1 MAITTSWDHLDHLIK
16 PIPILQWLV
25 VLVLSAHILLGNQD
39 ALSTEQAIR
48 YVSLMLVSNIVCLYI
63 LPSFIGMNVVATTLV
78 LIDTLLVPATLYA
91 TGTTGTDLFV
101 VYFGII
107 MIAGAAGSLPRALIL
122 ATITCI
128 AYGAFTL
135 LYEPGTAPLGSVLL
149 RMPFFLV
156 VTLFYGLMGEFA
168 ERERRDKERLVYAAT
183 HDELT
188 GMPNRRHILEA
199 LTRALE
205 EAKRFESP
213 LSCAIM
219 DIDNFKRV
227 NDTYGHAAGDQVLRE
242 YATVLIE
249 QRRGYDLVGR
259 VGGDEYVWLLPRVD
273 TEGAIAAGERLRQAV
288 ERHPFKDEDRAFQ
301 LTTSIGMT
309 TYEPGKTGHPTP
321 ATMLKVA
328 DLALYNAKRQGRNQ
342 VCHMPLLDQASDWSA
357 QLQPVQSGDQSPVI
371 PK

>member
-1 MAITTSWDHLDHLIK
+1 MSITTSWDHLDHLIK

-48 YVSLMLVSNIVCLYI
+48 FVSLMLVANIVLLYI
-63 LPSFIGMNVVATTLV
+63 LPNFLSMTIVATALV
-78 LIDTLLVPATLYA
+78 LLDTFLVPAILYL

-107 MIAGAAGSLPRALIL
+107 MIAGAAGSLVRALIL

-128 AYGAFTL
+128 AYGAFAFFR
-135 LYEPGTAPLGSVLL
+135 EPNIAALGPALL

-168 ERERRDKERLVYAAT
+168 DRERRDKERLAYAAT

-219 DIDNFKRV
+219 DIDYFKRV
-227 NDTYGHAAGDQVLRE
+227 NDTYGHAAGDQVLQD
-242 YATVLIE
+242 YATVLIA

-288 ERHPFKDEDRAFQ
+288 ESHPFKEADRTFQ

-309 TYEPGKTGHPTP
+309 TYEPGKTSHPSP
-321 ATMLKVA
+321 STMLKVA
-328 DLALYNAKRQGRNQ
+328 DLALYTAKRQGRNQ
-342 VCHMPLLDQASDWSA
+342 VCHMPLLDQVSDWAPEGEPAPAERPALS
-357 QLQPVQSGDQSPVI
+357 
-371 PK
+371 

>member
-1 MAITTSWDHLDHLIK
+1 MAIATSWEQHHHIIK

-39 ALSTEQAIR
+39 ALSTFQAIR
-48 YVSLMLVSNIVCLYI
+48 FVSLMLVSNIVCLYI
-63 LPSFIGMNVVATTLV
+63 LPNLINMTAVATILV
-78 LIDTLLVPATLYA
+78 LLDTLLVPATLYA

-107 MIAGAAGSLPRALIL
+107 MIAGAAGSLPRALLL
-122 ATITCI
+122 ATVTCV
-128 AYGAFTL
+128 AYGAFAL
-135 LYEPGTAPLGSVLL
+135 LYEPGTTPLGSVLL

-168 ERERRDKERLVYAAT
+168 ERERKDKERLAYAAT

-188 GMPNRRHILEA
+188 GMPNRRHIQEA

-213 LSCAIM
+213 LSCAMM
-219 DIDNFKRV
+219 DIDGFKRI
-227 NDTYGHAAGDQVLRE
+227 NDTYGHDAGDQILRE
-242 YATVLIE
+242 YASVLIE

-273 TEGAIAAGERLRQAV
+273 TEGAIAAGERLRKAV
-288 ERHPFKDEDRAFQ
+288 ERTLFRNGDRTIP

-309 TYEPGKTGHPTP
+309 TYEPGKSSHPSP

-328 DLALYNAKRQGRNQ
+328 DLALYTAKRKGRNQ
-342 VCHMPLLDQASDWSA
+342 VCHMPLLDQASDWEP
-357 QLQPVQSGDQSPVI
+357 QLQP
-371 PK
+371 